1 MQRGSSIEED
11 GVGRRRYLCRI
22 RTPDV
27 NWTAV
32 LHAAA
37 TVVAVVGVFVFEQPV
52 TVGLLVVAAGL
63 FIGGIVLA
71 RRDEEPGA

>member
-1 MQRGSSIEED
+1 
-11 GVGRRRYLCRI
+11 
-22 RTPDV
+22 V

-63 FIGGIVLA
+63 FVGGIVLA
-71 RRDEEPGA
+71 RRDDEPGE